1 MTATNQYNCIF
12 FTRKGNCKKG
22 GKICELK
29 NLLQKNGSA
38 DKTQVQITF
47 LECYQLNSKNSKKT
61 GKQFFR
67 TTFKRLTGKTIKPLS
82 EYETTVLLDILK
94 EKSTRLSCM
103 FQVPEN
109 LTRFQKFWNWNQRN
123 PS

>member
-1 MTATNQYNCIF
+1 MQNQFNCLF
-12 FTRKGNCKKG
+12 LTRKGNCKRKKG
-22 GKICELK
+22 KNLCELK
-29 NLLQKNGSA
+29 KQLMANGTTNKKELQK
-38 DKTQVQITF
+38 TF
-47 LECYQLNSKNSKKT
+47 LECYQLNSKNSKEA

-82 EYETTVLLDILK
+82 EYETTILLDISE

-109 LTRFQKFWNWNQRN
+109 LTRFQKFWTNV
-123 PS
+123 